1 MEQAIFL
8 MNAWQDK
15 IPADQA
21 YLIQRQLEDVDE
33 KQLYSLSSIQLKSP
47 IVGLILGF
55 FLGVF
60 GIDRFYKGDIGLGI
74 VKLCLCWLTFGV
86 WWAIDLYLV
95 WKGIKQDN
103 LRKISQALSFAR
115 KK

>member
-15 IPADQA
+15 IPSDQS
-21 YLIQRQLEDVDE
+21 YLLQRQLEEVSE
-33 KQLYSLSSIQLKSP
+33 KQLYSLSSIALKSP
-47 IVGLILGF
+47 IVGLILGVIF
-55 FLGVF
+55 GVLGV
-60 GIDRFYKGDIGLGI
+60 DRFYKGDIGIGI
-74 VKLCLCWLTFGV
+74 VKLCLCWLTFGI
-86 WWAIDLYLV
+86 WWAIDLFLV

-115 KK
+115 R